1 MSLSSECATSAYAS
15 EDVVSHCVV
24 SWVRP
29 GRFRYNACH
38 QTSSMLWH
46 SGGYFA
52 VGYFAMARWLCTS
65 VPWARMVRLH
75 RPSTAAVGKTGATG
89 LKKQEVALLTAAAAS
104 RRAEA
109 AFRCC
114 LSTSRAVIR
123 AADYHGILRVIS
135 FDTPVSAV
143 RRRRVQRSHGNE
155 CGVPI
160 PLSSTHIE
168 CEGPAVLAGQFVCPR
183 ANLRLAHVSDC
194 RRPHPHVTVFG

>member
-135 FDTPVSAV
+135 LIPQCLQSGGVACNGRTATNVGFRFLSAQRTSNV
-143 RRRRVQRSHGNE
+143 RGPRQSWLASLFALVQT
-155 CGVPI
+155 CGWPM
-160 PLSSTHIE
+160 
-168 CEGPAVLAGQFVCPR
+168 CQ
-183 ANLRLAHVSDC
+183 
-194 RRPHPHVTVFG
+194 TVAACSRTREL